1 MPNRDE
7 MIKAIIAHA
16 EGHIQKH
23 KMNVEVY
30 LEKSVG
36 IGEHSDILEAV
47 EKELNV
53 IAEYHDQIEVLK
65 TYF

>member
-1 MPNRDE
+1 MPIRDE
-7 MIKAIIAHA
+7 MIKAMIAHA

>member
-7 MIKAIIAHA
+7 MIKAMIAHA

>member
-1 MPNRDE
+1 MPSRDE
-7 MIKAIIAHA
+7 MIKAMISHA

-23 KMNVEVY
+23 KMNVEIY

-47 EKELNV
+47 EKELTV

>member
-1 MPNRDE
+1 MPSRDE
-7 MIKAIIAHA
+7 MIKAMIAHA

>member
-7 MIKAIIAHA
+7 MIKAMIAHA

-53 IAEYHDQIEVLK
+53 IAEYHDQLEVLK